1 MKLSKLIL
9 LACIWGSIAS
19 CEDVLEPK
27 LTNEWS
33 SKTVWTNPD
42 MAQAVLTQVYADLM
56 VAPDHYDDNFLDAAT
71 DNALTRNYG
80 SSVYRASMGAFS
92 RSLNPLGN
100 WSDMYDKIQ
109 TINLFMENGV
119 TDDVVYNRVSEAT
132 DRAIKTRL
140 LGEAYFLRA
149 WCSFKLLQTY
159 GGRTDDGEVLGYTIV
174 DHFIG
179 DKEAAEPTQF
189 RRDSYKDCVAQI
201 VSDCEEAFKRLPLT
215 YTGDDVVTGKSKI
228 GRACGLAADA
238 LKVKALLYAA
248 SPAYQDINVI
258 RLNGM
263 GDFTV
268 LDEATYQAGWER
280 AALFADEVLK
290 DEGINYTFT
299 AMSAKDLADAGSD
312 TPADFIFRTYMG
324 LVHGPETRHY
334 PPFYLGNAQTIPS
347 HNLAASFPAKNG
359 YPITDTRSL
368 YDPQDPYQI
377 ARDNRFKMN
386 LYYQGCKFGAY
397 DSNIDVSEGGKDSES
412 FHIFA
417 SRSGYYLSKFL
428 STTQKNM
435 LDPIQTLNSR
445 HFNPL
450 LRKTEVWLNYAEAAN
465 EAWGP
470 EGKGEGCRY
479 SAYDV
484 LRIVREKSGGITDTG
499 YLSEVA
505 SQGKDAFRKLIQN
518 ERRIEFAFEDQRF
531 WDLRRCLLPLNI
543 PLEGMKVTR
552 MNDGLKYEPVEIEKR
567 PLDAL
572 RYYYLPLP
580 NDELLKNPNLKN
592 NMGWNNN

>member
-1 MKLSKLIL
+1 MKIRNLIL
-9 LACIWGSIAS
+9 LICIGASMAS
-19 CEDVLEPK
+19 CEDVLDPK
-27 LTNEWS
+27 QTNEWPD
-33 SKTVWTNPD
+33 KTVWTNPD
-42 MAQAVLTQVYADLM
+42 MAQAVLTKVYADLM
-56 VAPDHYDDNFLDAAT
+56 TTPDSYDENFLDAAT
-71 DNALTRNYG
+71 DNALTRSYG
-80 SSVYRASMGAFS
+80 SKVYRASMGAFS
-92 RSLNPLGN
+92 RSTNPLGN

-109 TINLFMENGV
+109 SINLFMERGV
-119 TDDVVYNRVSEAT
+119 TDEVVYNRVSEAT

-179 DKEAAEPTQF
+179 DKESADPTRF
-189 RRDSYKDCVAQI
+189 RRDSYKDCVKQI
-201 VSDCEEAFKRLPLT
+201 VSDCEEAFKRLPLV

-238 LKVKALLYAA
+238 LKTKVLLYAA
-248 SPAYQDINVI
+248 SPAYQDASVVRI
-258 RLNGM
+258 NGM

-268 LDEATYQAGWER
+268 LDETAYQAGWER
-280 AALFADEVLK
+280 AALFANEVLK
-290 DEGINYTFT
+290 DDGIDYTFV
-299 AMSAKDLADAGSD
+299 AMAAKDLADAGSD

-324 LVHGPETRHY
+324 LVHGMESRHY
-334 PPFYLGNAQTIPS
+334 PPFYLGKAQTIPS
-347 HNLAASFPAKNG
+347 HNLAAAFPAQNG
-359 YPITDTRSL
+359 YPVTDTRSL
-368 YDPQDPYQI
+368 YDPKNPYQI
-377 ARDNRFKMN
+377 ARDKRFNLN
-386 LYYQGCKFGAY
+386 LYYQGRKFGAY
-397 DSNIDVSEGGKDSES
+397 DSGIDVSEGGKDSES
-412 FHIFA
+412 FHIYA

-470 EGKGEGCRY
+470 EGRGEGCRY

-484 LRIVREKSGGITDTG
+484 LKIVREKSGGITDGT
-499 YLSEVA
+499 YLTEVA

-518 ERRIEFAFEDQRF
+518 ERRIEFAFEDHRF
-531 WDLRRCLLPLNI
+531 WDLRRCLLPLDTPI
-543 PLEGMKVTR
+543 EGMQVTR
-552 MNDGLKYEPVEIEKR
+552 TADGLVYETKEIEKR
-567 PLDAL
+567 PLNAL

-580 NDELLKNPNLKN
+580 NDELLKNPSLKN

>member
-215 YTGDDVVTGKSKI
+215 YTGDDVITGKSKI

-238 LKVKALLYAA
+238 LKVKVLLYAA
-248 SPAYQDINVI
+248 SPAYQDVNVI

-268 LDEATYQAGWER
+268 LDETTYQAGWKR

-299 AMSAKDLADAGSD
+299 AMSAKDLADAGSN
-312 TPADFIFRTYMG
+312 TPVDFIFRTYMG

-347 HNLAASFPAKNG
+347 HNLAAAFPAKNG
-359 YPITDTRSL
+359 YPITDARSL

-397 DSNIDVSEGGKDSES
+397 DSNIDVSEGGKDSEG

-470 EGKGEGCRY
+470 QGKGEDCRY

-484 LRIVREKSGGITDTG
+484 LKIIREKSGGITDTG

-531 WDLRRCLLPLNI
+531 WDLRRCLLPLDTPI
-543 PLEGMKVTR
+543 EGMKVIRTS
-552 MNDGLKYEPVEIEKR
+552 DGLAYEPVEIEKR